1 MNKRIA
7 KKFEKRL
14 WIRSCREYREK
25 IEKPY
30 KEYLRCLKRPMTEE
44 EKYWDE
50 FAGFYDFNCII

>member
-7 KKFEKRL
+7 KKLEKRL
-14 WIRSCREYREK
+14 WIRSYCEYREK

-50 FAGFYDFNCII
+50 FWEDFID

>member
-14 WIRSCREYREK
+14 WIRSCCEYREK

-30 KEYLRCLKRPMTEE
+30 REYLRYLKRPKTEE

-50 FAGFYDFNCII
+50 FWEDLIGRKH

>member
-30 KEYLRCLKRPMTEE
+30 KEYLRCYSVLCNVSVPEWQDRYS
-44 EKYWDE
+44 EKEY
-50 FAGFYDFNCII
+50 